1 MIEIKSIKKKYVKN
15 NSLAIDDISFNIN
28 NGEIISIVGPSGCG
42 KTTLLRI
49 IAGLVKPTEGS
60 VNFKSD
66 VKNNSNKKSSIVFQN
81 PVLLP
86 WRNVYDNVKLPNELN
101 NIVGNKRVIEK
112 IKLVGLEEFRNHFPN
127 ELSGGMQQRVNVAR
141 ALVLNPELILMDEP
155 FGALDEINRN
165 KLNLELLRIHQK
177 LKPTIVFVTHAISEA
192 VFISNKVVILSD
204 RPSKIKDI
212 IPIYLPKERNIELK
226 DTKEFQE
233 YVKCILKKI

>member
-1 MIEIKSIKKKYVKN
+1 M
-15 NSLAIDDISFNIN
+15 
-28 NGEIISIVGPSGCG
+28 
-42 KTTLLRI
+42 
-49 IAGLVKPTEGS
+49 
-60 VNFKSD
+60 
-66 VKNNSNKKSSIVFQN
+66 
-81 PVLLP
+81 
-86 WRNVYDNVKLPNELN
+86 
-101 NIVGNKRVIEK
+101 GNKRVIEK